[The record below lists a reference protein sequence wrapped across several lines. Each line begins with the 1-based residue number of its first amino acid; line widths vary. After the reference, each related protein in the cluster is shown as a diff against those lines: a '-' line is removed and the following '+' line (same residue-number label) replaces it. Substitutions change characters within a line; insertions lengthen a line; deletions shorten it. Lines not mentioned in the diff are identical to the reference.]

1 VKGNVLS
8 VALAPAAVLF
18 CLSCNAA
25 LAQERP
31 AVSGL
36 NGKFEFSAGALTL
49 PTPTFVGR
57 AAGALTIP
65 LGNRFGLQADFS
77 ASTAPGFTTSA
88 AVHVFARDPSIF
100 LLGGSV
106 GFVRSS
112 GSLVVAAGP
121 EAELYRD
128 RWTVEAW
135 AGASMVDP
143 VAPGP
148 TRFGIFALGT
158 VAYYPTNNWRVSVGI
173 SSLDNYAAVQVGTE
187 YLLGNF
193 ELPIAVT
200 GEARLGQDGAIRAMV
215 GLRGY
220 LGPDPHKS
228 LIDRQREDDPADLG
242 TALYGAAG
250 QATLYGDGA
259 NGSNSGN
266 DGSPGAKSSFAG
278 SGSQRGQGTGEGGN
292 QPSGVS
298 NGNQGP
304 PPNTSDS
311 WTPVGPEWCIT
322 PHYAWDPTGHCYSS
336 DTFEEYFGP

>member
-57 AAGALTIP
+57 AAGALTVP

-187 YLLGNF
+187 YLLDNF

-220 LGPDPHKS
+220 FGPDPHKS

-250 QATLYGDGA
+250 RATLYGDAA
-259 NGSNSGN
+259 NGSKGATAGESAGADADETG
-266 DGSPGAKSSFAG
+266 DGSGGSTSEGGG
-278 SGSQRGQGTGEGGN
+278 SGAADGGQ
-292 QPSGVS
+292 QPEKSDPAPDWCVVPLVWFPP
-298 NGNQGP
+298 NGCFDDVNLVYLDGP
-304 PPNTSDS
+304 P
-311 WTPVGPEWCIT
+311 G
-322 PHYAWDPTGHCYSS
+322 
-336 DTFEEYFGP
+336 

>member
-1 VKGNVLS
+1 MKGNVLS
-8 VALAPAAVLF
+8 VALAPAAILF

-77 ASTAPGFTTSA
+77 ASTAPGSTTSA
-88 AVHVFARDPSIF
+88 AAHVFARDPSTF

-148 TRFGIFALGT
+148 TRLGIFALGT

-220 LGPDPHKS
+220 FGPDPHKS

-250 QATLYGDGA
+250 RATLYGDAA
-259 NGSNSGN
+259 NGSKGATAGESAGADADETG
-266 DGSPGAKSSFAG
+266 DGSKTETGDG
-278 SGSQRGQGTGEGGN
+278 SGTEVES
-292 QPSGVS
+292 S
-298 NGNQGP
+298 NDADAAP
-304 PPNTSDS
+304 A
-311 WTPVGPEWCIT
+311 WCQSF
-322 PHYAWDPTGHCYSS
+322 YWDPAARSCYRYDAET
-336 DTFEEYFGP
+336 DTFPEIHEGDVTP

>member
-1 VKGNVLS
+1 MGNTLS
-8 VALAPAAVLF
+8 VALAPAAMLF
-18 CLSCNAA
+18 WLSCNAA
-25 LAQERP
+25 SAQERP

-57 AAGALTIP
+57 AAGALTVP
-65 LGNRFGLQADFS
+65 LGDRFGLQADFS

-88 AVHVFARDPSIF
+88 ALHVFTRDPSVF

-135 AGASMVDP
+135 AGVSMVDP

-148 TRFGIFALGT
+148 ARLGVFALGT
-158 VAYYPTNNWRVSVGI
+158 VAYYPTDNWRISVGL
-173 SSLDNYAAVQVGTE
+173 SSLDNYAAVQLGSE
-187 YLLGNF
+187 YLLDNF
-193 ELPIAVT
+193 ELPVAVT

-215 GLRGY
+215 GVRSY
-220 LGPDPHKS
+220 FGPEPRKS
-228 LIDRQREDDPADLG
+228 LIARQREDDPADLG

-250 QATLYGDGA
+250 RTTLYGDAPDSTTTNPSKGSGTGVGDGSDVETG
-259 NGSNSGN
+259 NGSQ
-266 DGSPGAKSSFAG
+266 AEAG
-278 SGSQRGQGTGEGGN
+278 SGSDSDE
-292 QPSGVS
+292 
-298 NGNQGP
+298 P
-304 PPNTSDS
+304 PT
-311 WTPVGPEWCIT
+311 WCLSF
-322 PHYAWDPTGHCYSS
+322 YWDPALRICYRYDPET
-336 DTFEEYFGP
+336 DTFPEVHEGDLTH